1 MPLLDLWKSSPE
13 TIAAMSLEQVV
24 NISGNG
30 KLVDNSETSK
40 EFTTYLSQI
49 DTEKL
54 GEYVSYC
61 LSNAFPQSGYVLQ
74 DIVNELGRRLEYDV
88 TNGLYSGKKN
98 SIGFD
103 GIWTLQDGLSIVVEV
118 KTTDAY
124 RINLDTIDNYR
135 NRLIKGGQISDKS
148 SILIVV
154 GRQDT
159 GDIEAQI
166 RGSRH
171 AWVIRMISAESL
183 LKIVSL
189 KEASEDEE
197 TLSKIRSLLVPFEYT
212 RLDNIIDIVFTTVT
226 DASTSE
232 NISADVEASDPN
244 LPVKEKHNKQDRTD
258 VNVIKLIR
266 SKIIDKLGKA
276 KSVGLI
282 AKSKALFWTSDK
294 TVRVACTI
302 SKPYTR
308 GSDYWYAL
316 HKKWLDFL
324 KEGSEGLYVLGFV
337 DERKFVA
344 IPVTVMEQ
352 NIDKYY
358 KTAQNNNL
366 YWHILVD
373 KTADGYS
380 LNIPGGEFVNLSQFT
395 YNYEP

>member
-1 MPLLDLWKSSPE
+1 MPLLELWKSSPE

-30 KLVDNSETSK
+30 KLTDNSETSK
-40 EFTTYLSQI
+40 ELTTYLSQI

-61 LSNAFPQSGYVLQ
+61 LSNAFPQGGYVLQ

-135 NRLIKGGQISDKS
+135 NRLVKDGQISDKS

-226 DASTSE
+226 DASAPESVSTSLE
-232 NISADVEASDPN
+232 DGEHN
-244 LPVKEKHNKQDRTD
+244 LPPKEKYNKQDRTD
-258 VNVIKLIR
+258 VNLIKSIR
-266 SKIIDKLGKA
+266 SKIIEELGKT
-276 KSVGLI
+276 KSVSLI
-282 AKSKALFWTSDK
+282 ARSRALFWTNDK
-294 TVRVACTI
+294 SIRVACTI
-302 SKPYTR
+302 SKPYTK
-308 GSDYWYAL
+308 GSDYWYAF

-324 KEGSEGLYVLGFV
+324 KDGVEGLYVLGFV
-337 DERKFVA
+337 DERKFLA
-344 IPVTVMEQ
+344 IPVAVVEQ

-358 KTAQNNNL
+358 KTTQNGNL

-373 KTADGYS
+373 KTPDGYS
-380 LNIPGGEFVNLSQFT
+380 LNIPGGKAVNISQFA
-395 YNYEP
+395 YNYES

>member
-13 TIAAMSLEQVV
+13 AIAVMSLEQVV

-40 EFTTYLSQI
+40 ELITYLSQI

-61 LSNAFPQSGYVLQ
+61 LSNAFPNSGYVLQ
-74 DIVNELGRRLEYDV
+74 DIVNELGRRLEYNV

-103 GIWTLQDGLSIVVEV
+103 GIWASQDGASIVVEV

-135 NRLIKGGQISDKS
+135 NRLVKDGKISDKS

-171 AWVIRMISAESL
+171 AWVMRMISAESL

-189 KEASEDEE
+189 KESSEDEE
-197 TLSKIRSLLVPFEYT
+197 TLNKIRSLLIPFEYT

-226 DASTSE
+226 DASASE
-232 NISADVEASDPN
+232 NVSVNVEDSDQD
-244 LPVKEKHNKQDRTD
+244 LSLKEKHSKQDRTD
-258 VNVIKLIR
+258 INVIKSIR
-266 SKIIDKLGKA
+266 SRIIEKLGKTM
-276 KSVGLI
+276 SVSLI
-282 AKSKALFWTSDK
+282 AKSRALFWTSDK
-294 TVRVACTI
+294 TIRVACTI

-324 KEGSEGLYVLGFV
+324 KEGTEGLYVLGFV

-344 IPVTVMEQ
+344 IPITVMEQ
-352 NIDKYY
+352 NVDKYY
-358 KTAQNNNL
+358 KTTQNNNL

-373 KTADGYS
+373 KTAGGYS
-380 LNIPGGEFVNLSQFT
+380 LNIPGGQPVSLSQFA